1 MMKKNTLFPTIL
13 ITSALILSSCAAY
26 YSIYGIAN
34 LFSGAVISV
43 GIMMG
48 TLEVCKLVA
57 TTFLF
62 RYWKTCKTFL
72 KTYMS
77 IAVVILMLLTS
88 SGIYGYLSAAYQK
101 SEIQTKIFTQKIELI
116 EGQKSTYNNQIE
128 QYKKR
133 IEFSTKLRETQEN
146 RLTEL
151 LKNDSITKNVVQLQE
166 VQSQASELITRTEV
180 DITEQ
185 NKKIQVALDNIK
197 GLDKDV
203 FDIKLET
210 FKQKDILTF
219 QFVAET
225 FGTTISKVVKWLII
239 MLIFVFDPLA
249 ICMLLAY
256 NTIIYN
262 DVIETIEEPKKIVEP
277 VVMPEVKQEP
287 TVNVP
292 TQKKE
297 TKMSNFKKILRK
309 PFDRSHGR

>member
-1 MMKKNTLFPTIL
+1 MMKKNTFFPTIL

-34 LFSGAVISV
+34 LFSGAIISV

-77 IAVVILMLLTS
+77 ISVVILMLLTS

-101 SEIQTKIFTQKIELI
+101 SEIQNKILSQKIELV
-116 EGQKSTYNNQIE
+116 EGQKVTYNSQIE

-133 IEFSTKLRETQEN
+133 IEFSTQLRESQEK
-146 RLTEL
+146 RLTDL
-151 LKNDSITKNVVQLQE
+151 LKNDSITKNIVQLQE
-166 VQSQASELITRTEV
+166 VQSQASELINRTEN

-185 NKKIQVALDNIK
+185 NKKIQTALDNIK
-197 GLDKDV
+197 VLDKDV
-203 FDIKLET
+203 FDIKLQS
-210 FKQKDILTF
+210 FQQKDILTF

-225 FGTTISKVVKWLII
+225 FGTTISKVVKWLI
-239 MLIFVFDPLA
+239 MLLIFVFDPLA

-256 NTIIYN
+256 NTIIYD
-262 DVIETIEEPKKIVEP
+262 DVVEP
-277 VVMPEVKQEP
+277 THEPEP
-287 TVNVP
+287 TKISEPIVTPDVKSETVSVP
-292 TQKKE
+292 TPKKE
-297 TKMSNFKKILRK
+297 TKMSTFKKILRK
-309 PFDRSHGR
+309 PFGR